1 MTESRRDRGEAHSQ
15 AGCQAGQ
22 SARQP
27 ASPHRGY
34 RGSSGDLTMTTRVT
48 HAAWSLARGAY
59 LASTVGMAGSTAG
72 LFTIIFLFP
81 LVLSAQG
88 LVDAL
93 GAAGTVAEAVEVAA
107 DGSIVRMLLLAL
119 IASIATQAACVL
131 LVFRL
136 MFRTASKPCVLQSE
150 QAHGVIRDTLRE
162 CWRDAK
168 REEMDR

>member
-1 MTESRRDRGEAHSQ
+1 
-15 AGCQAGQ
+15 
-22 SARQP
+22 
-27 ASPHRGY
+27 
-34 RGSSGDLTMTTRVT
+34 MTTRVT
-48 HAAWSLARGAY
+48 HAAWRLARGAY
-59 LASTVGMAGSTAG
+59 LASTAGMVGSTAG
-72 LFTIIFLFP
+72 LFAIIFLFP
-81 LVLSAQG
+81 LVLPAQG
-88 LVDAL
+88 LVEVA
-93 GAAGTVAEAVEVAA
+93 GAAGSIAEAVEVAA

-168 REEMDR
+168 REEIDR

>member
-1 MTESRRDRGEAHSQ
+1 MEMMATDYADYADGKRTMEANKTW
-15 AGCQAGQ
+15 
-22 SARQP
+22 
-27 ASPHRGY
+27 
-34 RGSSGDLTMTTRVT
+34 LT
-48 HAAWSLARGAY
+48 HAAWRLARGAY

-72 LFTIIFLFP
+72 LFAVIFLFP
-81 LVLSAQG
+81 LVLPAQG
-88 LVDAL
+88 IGEAV
-93 GAAGTVAEAVEVAA
+93 GVAGGIAEAVEVAA

>member
-1 MTESRRDRGEAHSQ
+1 MGANILWR
-15 AGCQAGQ
+15 
-22 SARQP
+22 
-27 ASPHRGY
+27 
-34 RGSSGDLTMTTRVT
+34 
-48 HAAWSLARGAY
+48 LARGAY
-59 LASTVGMAGSTAG
+59 LASTTGMVASTAG
-72 LFTIIFLFP
+72 LVAVLILFP
-81 LVLSAQG
+81 MLLPAQG
-88 LVDAL
+88 LGDIA
-93 GAAGTVAEAVEVAA
+93 GAASDIAGAVETAA

-150 QAHGVIRDTLRE
+150 QAHGVLRDTLRE

>member
-1 MTESRRDRGEAHSQ
+1 MTRR
-15 AGCQAGQ
+15 
-22 SARQP
+22 
-27 ASPHRGY
+27 
-34 RGSSGDLTMTTRVT
+34 MT
-48 HAAWSLARGAY
+48 HAAWRLARGAY

-72 LFTIIFLFP
+72 LFMLFFLFP
-81 LVLSAQG
+81 LVLPAQG
-88 LVDAL
+88 IGEAV
-93 GAAGTVAEAVEVAA
+93 GVAGGIAEAVEVAA

-119 IASIATQAACVL
+119 IASITTQGACVL